1 MDKHPELTF
10 FSPQID
16 LKILPYI
23 MTIQFSTKIF
33 SQADLQ
39 SPKLLKS
46 SLKSLLA
53 ISTDCLVL
61 GYSKADF
68 DSFSGTKGAKVKT
81 GILAELDLLLGGS
94 LGHVSTL
101 GDLDGKQASVCIL
114 RAEKSWS
121 ANAVKAKRILL
132 LGMGDLQSSADK
144 SLLTY
149 SKVAR
154 AGLKALSGGA
164 IENALWFAPSFTLS
178 KASETIAQEV
188 RLTIQYAGDQAYR
201 FGVRQPAMKF
211 KAKDNADT
219 FKHLVFGGND
229 ATAKE
234 LKLAVEQGSAMVEG
248 MNLAKDL
255 GNLPPNICTPTY
267 LGKTAQSLAKK
278 AALKVEVLGLKQ
290 IEALGMGSFLSVAK
304 GSETPPQFIVMR
316 HQGGKVGEAPIV
328 LVGKGITFDTGG
340 ISLKP
345 GEAMDEMKYDMC
357 GAASVIGTM
366 YSAALM
372 KLKKN
377 VIGVVP
383 TCENMP
389 SGKAT
394 RPGDIVKSMSGQT
407 IEILNTDAE
416 GRLIL
421 CDALTYVERFKPKAV
436 IDVATLT
443 GACIIALGHVHSGVF
458 SDDEALVNDLTKAGH
473 DSLDTVWRLPLD
485 AAYHEQLKSNF
496 ADVANIGGRPAGSV
510 TAACFLSRFT
520 EKYKWAHLDIAGTAW
535 KSGAAKGSTG
545 RPVPLL
551 VNYLLEQK

>member
-1 MDKHPELTF
+1 
-10 FSPQID
+10 
-16 LKILPYI
+16 

-33 SQADLQ
+33 PQADLQ
-39 SPKLLKS
+39 SPKLQKS
-46 SLKSLLA
+46 SLKSLLGHN
-53 ISTDCLVL
+53 TDCLVL
-61 GYSKADF
+61 AYSKADF
-68 DSFSGTKGAKVKT
+68 DSFSGAKGAKAKS
-81 GILAELDLLLGGS
+81 GFLSELDLLLGGS
-94 LGHVSTL
+94 VNHANIV
-101 GDLDGKQASVCIL
+101 GDLDPKQASVCML
-114 RAEKSWS
+114 RSEKSWAAS
-121 ANAVKAKRILL
+121 SIKAKRVLL
-132 LGMGDLQSSADK
+132 VALGDIHLASER
-144 SLLTY
+144 SLTTY

-154 AGLKALSGGA
+154 AALKVLSGGS
-164 IENALWFAPSFTLS
+164 IEDALWFTPSFALAH
-178 KASETIAQEV
+178 KADFIAEEV
-188 RLTIQYAGDQAYR
+188 RLTVQYAGDQDYR

-211 KAKDNADT
+211 KAKDKADT
-219 FKHLVFGGND
+219 FKQLVFAGND
-229 ATAKE
+229 DCAKE
-234 LKLAVEQGSAMVEG
+234 LKAAVEQGVAMVEG

-255 GNLPPNICTPTY
+255 GNLPPNVCTPTY
-267 LGKTAQSLAKK
+267 LGKTAQGLSKK
-278 AALKVEVLGLKQ
+278 AGLKVEVLGRKQ
-290 IEALGMGSFLSVAK
+290 IEALGMGSFLSVAQ

-316 HQGGKVGEAPIV
+316 HQGGKAGEAPIV

-366 YSAALM
+366 YSVSLM

-377 VIGVVP
+377 VIGVIP

-389 SGKAT
+389 SGQAT

-421 CDALTYVERFKPKAV
+421 CDALTYVERFKPAAV
-436 IDVATLT
+436 VDIATLT
-443 GACIIALGHVHSGVF
+443 GACIIALGHVHSGLF
-458 SDDEALVNDLTKAGH
+458 SEDEGLVSELTRAGH
-473 DSLDTVWRLPLD
+473 ASLDTVWRLPLD

-551 VNYLLEQK
+551 VNFLLERK

>member
-1 MDKHPELTF
+1 M
-10 FSPQID
+10 
-16 LKILPYI
+16 
-23 MTIQFSTKIF
+23 QFSAKIF
-33 SQADLQ
+33 PQADIQ
-39 SPKLLKS
+39 SPKLQKS
-46 SLKSLLA
+46 SLKPLLTHSA
-53 ISTDCLVL
+53 DCLVL
-61 GYSKADF
+61 AYSKADL
-68 DSFSGTKGAKVKT
+68 DSFSAAKGTKVKA
-81 GILAELDLLLGGS
+81 GFLPELDLLLGGS
-94 LGHVSTL
+94 VGHANLV
-101 GDLDGKQASVCIL
+101 GDLDSQQAALCML
-114 RAEKSWS
+114 RAEKSWA
-121 ANAVKAKRILL
+121 ANGVKVKRVLL
-132 LGMGDLQSSADK
+132 VSLGDVHLASER
-144 SLLTY
+144 SLTTY

-154 AGLKALSGGA
+154 PALKVLSGGS
-164 IENALWFAPSFTLS
+164 IESALWFTPSFAL
-178 KASETIAQEV
+178 AHHADFIAEEV

-211 KAKDNADT
+211 KAKDKADT
-219 FKHLVFGGND
+219 FKHLIFAGND
-229 ATAKE
+229 ACAKE
-234 LKLAVEQGSAMVEG
+234 LKLAVEQGVSMVEG

-267 LGKTAQSLAKK
+267 LGKAAQGLSKK
-278 AALKVEVLGLKQ
+278 TGLKVEVLGRKQ

-304 GSETPPQFIVMR
+304 GSDTPPQFIVMK
-316 HQGGKVGEAPIV
+316 HQGGKAGEAPIV

-366 YSAALM
+366 YSVSLM

-377 VIGVVP
+377 VIGVIP

-389 SGKAT
+389 SGQAT

-421 CDALTYVERFKPKAV
+421 CDALTYVERFKPAAV

-443 GACIIALGHVHSGVF
+443 GACVIALGHVHSGLF
-458 SDDEALVNDLTKAGH
+458 SDDENLVSGLTKAGH
-473 DSLDTVWRLPLD
+473 ASLDTVWRLPLD

-551 VNYLLEQK
+551 VNFLLERK

>member
-1 MDKHPELTF
+1 
-10 FSPQID
+10 
-16 LKILPYI
+16 
-23 MTIQFSTKIF
+23 MTIQFSTKIS
-33 SQADLQ
+33 SQADIT

-46 SLKSLLA
+46 SLALLLA
-53 ISTDCLVL
+53 QSTDCLVMA
-61 GYSKADF
+61 YTKADL
-68 DSFSGTKGAKVKT
+68 DALASAKAKT
-81 GILAELDLLLGGS
+81 GLLVELDQLLGGAIAHAN
-94 LGHVSTL
+94 LI
-101 GDLDGKQASVCIL
+101 GDLEEKQASVCIL
-114 RAEKSWS
+114 RAEKSWLS
-121 ANAVKAKRILL
+121 AGIKSKRILL
-132 LGMGDLQSSADK
+132 VSLGDLHLAGAR
-144 SLLTY
+144 SLISY
-149 SKVAR
+149 SKLAR
-154 AGLKALSGGA
+154 AALKQLSGGS
-164 IENALWFAPSFTLS
+164 IESALWFIPSFALGHR
-178 KASETIAQEV
+178 SELIAEEV

-211 KAKDNADT
+211 KAKDKADT
-219 FKHLVFGGND
+219 FAKLIFAGND
-229 ATAKE
+229 ACSKE
-234 LKLAVEQGSAMVEG
+234 LKAAVAEGTAMVEG

-255 GNLPPNICTPTY
+255 GNLPPNVCTPTY
-267 LGKTAQSLAKK
+267 LGKVAQGLTKK
-278 AALKVEVLGLKQ
+278 VGLKVEVLGRKQ
-290 IEALGMGSFLSVAK
+290 IEALGMGSFLSVAQ
-304 GSETPPQFIVMR
+304 GSDMPPQFIVMR
-316 HQGGKVGEAPIV
+316 HQGGKIGDAPIV

-366 YSAALM
+366 YAAGAM

-377 VIGVVP
+377 VIGVIP

-389 SGKAT
+389 SGQAT

-421 CDALTYVERFKPKAV
+421 CDALTYVERFKPKLV

-443 GACIIALGHVHSGVF
+443 GACIIALGHVHSGIF
-458 SDDEALVNDLTKAGH
+458 SDDEGLVDALTKAGH
-473 DSLDTVWRLPLD
+473 ASLDTVWRLPLD

-535 KSGAAKGSTG
+535 KSGVAKGSTG

-551 VNYLLEQK
+551 VNFLLEQK

>member
-1 MDKHPELTF
+1 
-10 FSPQID
+10 
-16 LKILPYI
+16 

-33 SQADLQ
+33 PQADLHNL
-39 SPKLLKS
+39 KTLKS
-46 SLKSLLA
+46 GLKTLLA
-53 ISTDCLVL
+53 QATDCLVL
-61 GYSKADF
+61 AYSKTDLDGIA
-68 DSFSGTKGAKVKT
+68 GAKAAKT
-81 GILAELDLLLGGS
+81 KSGLLAELDQFLSGAVS
-94 LGHVSTL
+94 HAHVL
-101 GDLDGKQASVCIL
+101 GDLGSAQASICTL
-114 RAEKSWS
+114 RADKSWA
-121 ANAVKAKRILL
+121 ANAVKAKRVLL
-132 LGMGDLQSSADK
+132 ICLGDLHQAPET
-144 SLLTY
+144 SLYAY

-154 AGLKALSGGA
+154 AGLKALSGSS
-164 IENALWFAPSFTLS
+164 IENAIWFAPSFKHS
-178 KASETIAQEV
+178 KSKNAIAQEV

-211 KAKDNADT
+211 KAKDKADT
-219 FKHLVFGGND
+219 FKHLIFAGND
-229 ATAKE
+229 ACAKD
-234 LKLAVEQGSAMVEG
+234 LKLAVDQGSAMVEG

-267 LGKTAQSLAKK
+267 LGKTALGLAKK
-278 AALKVEVLGLKQ
+278 AGLKVEVLGLKQ
-290 IEALGMGSFLSVAK
+290 IQALGMGSFLSVAQ

-316 HQGGKVGEAPIV
+316 HQGGKTGEAPIV

-366 YSAALM
+366 YSTGLM

-377 VIGVVP
+377 VIGVIP

-436 IDVATLT
+436 IDIATLT
-443 GACIIALGHVHSGVF
+443 GACVIALGHVHSGLF
-458 SDDEALVNDLTKAGH
+458 SDDEELVRGITKAGQ

-551 VNYLLEQK
+551 VNFLLEQK

>member
-1 MDKHPELTF
+1 
-10 FSPQID
+10 
-16 LKILPYI
+16 

-33 SQADLQ
+33 PQADLQ
-39 SPKLLKS
+39 SPKLQKS
-46 SLKSLLA
+46 SLKSLLGHN
-53 ISTDCLVL
+53 TDCLVL
-61 GYSKADF
+61 AYSKADF
-68 DSFSGTKGAKVKT
+68 DSFSGTKGAKAKS
-81 GILAELDLLLGGS
+81 GFLSELDLLLGGS
-94 LGHVSTL
+94 VNHANIV
-101 GDLDGKQASVCIL
+101 GDLDPKQASVCML
-114 RAEKSWS
+114 RSEKSWAAS
-121 ANAVKAKRILL
+121 SIKAKRVLL
-132 LGMGDLQSSADK
+132 VALGDIHLASER
-144 SLLTY
+144 SLTTY

-154 AGLKALSGGA
+154 AALKVLSGGS
-164 IENALWFAPSFTLS
+164 IEDALWFTPSFALAH
-178 KASETIAQEV
+178 KADFISEEV
-188 RLTIQYAGDQAYR
+188 RLTVQYAGDQAYR

-211 KAKDNADT
+211 KAKDKADT
-219 FKHLVFGGND
+219 FKQLVFAGND
-229 ATAKE
+229 NCAKE
-234 LKLAVEQGSAMVEG
+234 LKAAVEQGVAMVEG

-255 GNLPPNICTPTY
+255 GNLPPNVCTPTY
-267 LGKTAQSLAKK
+267 LGKTAQGLSKK
-278 AALKVEVLGLKQ
+278 AGLKVEVLGRKQ
-290 IEALGMGSFLSVAK
+290 IEALGMGSFLSVAQ

-316 HQGGKVGEAPIV
+316 HQGGKAGEAPIV

-366 YSAALM
+366 YSVSLM

-377 VIGVVP
+377 VIGVIP

-389 SGKAT
+389 SGQAT

-421 CDALTYVERFKPKAV
+421 CDALTYVERFKPAAV
-436 IDVATLT
+436 IDIATLT
-443 GACIIALGHVHSGVF
+443 GACIIALGHVHSGLF
-458 SDDEALVNDLTKAGH
+458 SEDEGLVSELTRAGH
-473 DSLDTVWRLPLD
+473 ASLDTVWRLPLD

-551 VNYLLEQK
+551 VNFLLERK

>member
-1 MDKHPELTF
+1 M
-10 FSPQID
+10 
-16 LKILPYI
+16 
-23 MTIQFSTKIF
+23 QFSTKIF
-33 SQADLQ
+33 SQADINN
-39 SPKLLKS
+39 PKQLKASLL
-46 SLKSLLA
+46 SLLA
-53 ISTDCLVL
+53 HPSDCLVL
-61 GYSKADF
+61 AYSKADV
-68 DSFSGTKGAKVKT
+68 DALAGSKTKNGLLT
-81 GILAELDLLLGGS
+81 ELDRLLGGS
-94 LGHVSTL
+94 VTHANLV
-101 GDLDGKQASVCIL
+101 GDLDVQQACVCTL
-114 RAEKSWS
+114 RAEKSWT
-121 ANAVKAKRILL
+121 AAGVKTKRVLL
-132 LGMGDLQSSADK
+132 VCLGDIKSADAR
-144 SLLTY
+144 SLTAF
-149 SKVAR
+149 SKIAR
-154 AGLKALSGGA
+154 AALKHLSNGS
-164 IENALWFAPSFTLS
+164 IQNALWFIPSFSLGHP
-178 KASETIAQEV
+178 SEFIAEEV

-211 KAKDNADT
+211 KAKDKPDT
-219 FKHLVFGGND
+219 FNHLIFAGND
-229 ATAKE
+229 NCAKE
-234 LKLAVEQGSAMVEG
+234 LKAAVAEGIAMVEG
-248 MNLAKDL
+248 MNLTKDL

-267 LGKTAQSLAKK
+267 LGKAAQGLSKK
-278 AALKVEVLGLKQ
+278 TALKVEVMGRKQ
-290 IEALGMGSFLSVAK
+290 IEALGMGSFLSVAQ
-304 GSETPPQFIVMR
+304 GSSTPPQFIVMR
-316 HQGGKVGEAPIV
+316 HQGGKAGEAPIV

-366 YSAALM
+366 YAVALM
-372 KLKKN
+372 RLKKN

-389 SGKAT
+389 SGQAT

-443 GACIIALGHVHSGVF
+443 GACVIALGHVHSGLF
-458 SDDEALVNDLTKAGH
+458 SDDEGLVNALTKAGH
-473 DSLDTVWRLPLD
+473 ASLDTVWRLPLD

-535 KSGAAKGSTG
+535 KSGAAKGATG

>member
-1 MDKHPELTF
+1 MDKNE
-10 FSPQID
+10 FSSLESTYPPQ
-16 LKILPYI
+16 KSPFI
-23 MTIQFSTKIF
+23 MTIQFSNKIF
-33 SQADLQ
+33 PLADLQ
-39 SPKLLKS
+39 HSKEQKASLIMLLSQS
-46 SLKSLLA
+46 S
-53 ISTDCLVL
+53 DCLVL
-61 GYSKADF
+61 AYSKSDVDALANPK
-68 DSFSGTKGAKVKT
+68 SKT
-81 GILAELDLLLGGS
+81 GLLVELDRLLGGS
-94 LGHVSTL
+94 VASAQAL
-101 GDLDGKQASVCIL
+101 GDLDGKQANVCMI
-114 RAEKSWS
+114 RAEKTW
-121 ANAVKAKRILL
+121 ATHGVKAKRVLL
-132 LGMGDLQSSADK
+132 IGLGEFVKSSGLDIYAK
-144 SLLTY
+144 I
-149 SKVAR
+149 AR
-154 AGLKALSGGA
+154 AGLKALSGSS
-164 IENALWFAPSFTLS
+164 IKNALWYVPSFALD
-178 KASETIAQEV
+178 ASQDNVEQEV

-201 FGVRQPAMKF
+201 FGVRQPALKF
-211 KAKDNADT
+211 KAKDAADSFAQLT
-219 FKHLVFGGND
+219 FAGNE
-229 ATAKE
+229 ACAKAIKTAIAE
-234 LKLAVEQGSAMVEG
+234 GSALVEG

-267 LGKTAQSLAKK
+267 LGKTAQGLSKK
-278 AALKVEVLGLKQ
+278 TDLKVEVLGLKQ
-290 IEALGMGSFLSVAK
+290 IEALGMGSFLAVAK
-304 GSETPPQFIVMR
+304 GSDTPPQFIVMR
-316 HQGGKVGEAPIV
+316 HQGGKAGEAPIV

-366 YSAALM
+366 YAVALM

-389 SGKAT
+389 SGGAS

-443 GACIIALGHVHSGVF
+443 GACVIALGHVHSGLF
-458 SDDEALVNDLTKAGH
+458 SDDQELVDALSKAGQT
-473 DSLDTVWRLPLD
+473 SLDTVWRLPLD

-535 KSGAAKGSTG
+535 KSGAAKGATG

-551 VNYLLEQK
+551 LNYLLEAR

>member
-1 MDKHPELTF
+1 
-10 FSPQID
+10 
-16 LKILPYI
+16 
-23 MTIQFSTKIF
+23 MTMQFSTKIF
-33 SQADLQ
+33 SQADIN
-39 SPKLLKS
+39 SPKQLKA
-46 SLKSLLA
+46 SLLA
-53 ISTDCLVL
+53 LLAHPSDCLVL
-61 GYSKADF
+61 AYTKADV
-68 DSFSGTKGAKVKT
+68 DTLRGAKAKIGLLT
-81 GILAELDLLLGGS
+81 ELDRILGGS
-94 LGHVSTL
+94 LTHANLV
-101 GDLDGKQASVCIL
+101 GDLDTQQASVCSL
-114 RAEKSWS
+114 RADKTWAAAGVKTKRVLLACLGDVNLAEARSL
-121 ANAVKAKRILL
+121 NAF
-132 LGMGDLQSSADK
+132 
-144 SLLTY
+144 
-149 SKVAR
+149 SKIAR
-154 AGLKALSGGA
+154 TALKHLSGGS
-164 IENALWFAPSFTLS
+164 IQNAVWFIPSFALGHR
-178 KASETIAQEV
+178 AEFIAEE
-188 RLTIQYAGDQAYR
+188 
-201 FGVRQPAMKF
+201 RQPAMKF
-211 KAKDNADT
+211 KAKDKADT
-219 FKHLVFGGND
+219 FNHLIFAGND
-229 ATAKE
+229 ACAKE
-234 LKLAVEQGSAMVEG
+234 LKAAVAEGVAMVEG

-267 LGKTAQSLAKK
+267 LGKAAQGLSKK
-278 AALKVEVLGLKQ
+278 TALKVEVMGRKQ
-290 IEALGMGSFLSVAK
+290 IEALGMGSFLSVAQ
-304 GSETPPQFIVMR
+304 GSNTPPQFIVMR

-357 GAASVIGTM
+357 GAASVIGYAT
-366 YSAALM
+366 ALM

-389 SGKAT
+389 SGNAT

-443 GACIIALGHVHSGVF
+443 GACVIALGHVHSGLF
-458 SDDEALVNDLTKAGH
+458 SDDEALVGALTKAGH
-473 DSLDTVWRLPLD
+473 ASLDTVWRLPLD

-535 KSGAAKGSTG
+535 KSGAAKGATG

>member
-1 MDKHPELTF
+1 
-10 FSPQID
+10 
-16 LKILPYI
+16 

-33 SQADLQ
+33 PQAELGNQ
-39 SPKLLKS
+39 KSLKS
-46 SLKSLLA
+46 SLNTLLA
-53 ISTDCLVL
+53 QATDCLVL
-61 GYSKADF
+61 AYSKADLKDF
-68 DSFSGTKGAKVKT
+68 GSGKAAKAKP
-81 GILAELDLLLGGS
+81 GLLAELDQLLGGS
-94 LGHVSTL
+94 ISHANIV
-101 GDLDGKQASVCIL
+101 GDLDAKQSAVCVL

-121 ANAVKAKRILL
+121 ANGVKAKRVLL
-132 LGMGDLQSSADK
+132 VGVGDLHLSNER
-144 SLLTY
+144 SLTAY
-149 SKVAR
+149 SKIAR
-154 AGLKALSGGA
+154 AALKALSGGS
-164 IENALWFAPSFTLS
+164 IENALWFIPCFSLAHHASFM
-178 KASETIAQEV
+178 ADEV

-211 KAKDNADT
+211 KAKDHADS
-219 FKHLVFGGND
+219 FKHLIFAGNNACSKQLKD
-229 ATAKE
+229 AVT
-234 LKLAVEQGSAMVEG
+234 QGVAMVEG

-267 LGKTAQSLAKK
+267 LGKTAQSLSKK
-278 AALKVEVLGLKQ
+278 TSLKVEVLGLKQ

-304 GSETPPQFIVMR
+304 GSDTPPQFIVMR
-316 HQGGKVGEAPIV
+316 HQGGKTGEAPIV

-366 YSAALM
+366 YAAALM

-389 SGKAT
+389 SGSAT

-443 GACIIALGHVHSGVF
+443 GACIIALGHVHSGLF
-458 SDDEALVNDLTKAGH
+458 SDDEDLVSALIKAGQV
-473 DSLDTVWRLPLD
+473 SLDTVWRLPLD

-520 EKYKWAHLDIAGTAW
+520 EKYKWAHLDVAGTAW

-551 VNYLLEQK
+551 LNYLLEQN

>member
-1 MDKHPELTF
+1 
-10 FSPQID
+10 
-16 LKILPYI
+16 
-23 MTIQFSTKIF
+23 
-33 SQADLQ
+33 
-39 SPKLLKS
+39 
-46 SLKSLLA
+46 
-53 ISTDCLVL
+53 
-61 GYSKADF
+61 
-68 DSFSGTKGAKVKT
+68 
-81 GILAELDLLLGGS
+81 
-94 LGHVSTL
+94 
-101 GDLDGKQASVCIL
+101 L
-114 RAEKSWS
+114 RAEKSWAS
-121 ANAVKAKRILL
+121 QGVKVKRVLL
-132 LGMGDLQSSADK
+132 VSLGDLHLPEARDLK
-144 SLLTY
+144 SY
-149 SKVAR
+149 AKIAK
-154 AGLKALSGGA
+154 AALKSLSGGS
-164 IENALWFAPSFTLS
+164 IQNAVWFTPSFSLGLKPVS
-178 KASETIAQEV
+178 FAEEV
-188 RLTIQYAGDQAYR
+188 RLSIQYAGDQAYR
-201 FGVRQPAMKF
+201 FGVRQAAMKF
-211 KAKDNADT
+211 KAKDKADT
-219 FKHLVFGGND
+219 FAYLTFAGNNQC
-229 ATAKE
+229 AKD
-234 LKLAVEQGSAMVEG
+234 LKAAVADGIAMVEG

-267 LGKTAQSLAKK
+267 LGKAAQSLSKK
-278 AALKVEVLGLKQ
+278 AGLKVEVLGRKQ

-304 GSETPPQFIVMR
+304 GSDTPPQFIVMR

-366 YSAALM
+366 YATGLM

-389 SGKAT
+389 SGGAT

-443 GACIIALGHVHSGVF
+443 GACVIALGHVHSGLF
-458 SDDEALVNDLTKAGH
+458 SDDEDLVDALTKAGQS
-473 DSLDTVWRLPLD
+473 SLDTVWRLPLD

-535 KSGAAKGSTG
+535 KSGAAKGSTA

-551 VNYLLEQK
+551 VNYLLEQ

>member
-1 MDKHPELTF
+1 
-10 FSPQID
+10 
-16 LKILPYI
+16 

-33 SQADLQ
+33 PQADLR
-39 SPKLLKS
+39 SVKLLKS

-53 ISTDCLVL
+53 HASDCLVL
-61 GYSKADF
+61 AYSKTDL
-68 DSFSGTKGAKVKT
+68 DSFVGVKGAKAKSGLLV
-81 GILAELDLLLGGS
+81 ELDALLGGS
-94 LGHVSTL
+94 VAHANLV
-101 GDLDGKQASVCIL
+101 GDLDSQQAAVCIL
-114 RAEKSWS
+114 RSEKSWS
-121 ANAVKAKRILL
+121 ANGIKAKRVLL
-132 LGMGDLQSSADK
+132 LSLGDV
-144 SLLTY
+144 SLAGERSLVAY
-149 SKVAR
+149 SKIAR
-154 AGLKALSGGA
+154 AGLKALSGAA
-164 IENALWFAPSFTLS
+164 IENALWFTPSFALGHQV
-178 KASETIAQEV
+178 EFIAEEV
-188 RLTIQYAGDQAYR
+188 RLTIQYAGDQSYL

-211 KAKDNADT
+211 KSKDKADT
-219 FKHLVFGGND
+219 FKHLVFAGNT
-229 ATAKE
+229 ACAKE
-234 LKLAVEQGSAMVEG
+234 LKAALDQGVAMVEG

-255 GNLPPNICTPTY
+255 GNLPPNVCTPTY
-267 LGKTAQSLAKK
+267 LGKSAQSLSKK
-278 AALKVEVLGLKQ
+278 AGLKVEVLGRKQ
-290 IEALGMGSFLSVAK
+290 IESLGMGSFLSVAN
-304 GSETPPQFIVMR
+304 GSDTPPQFIVMR
-316 HQGGKVGEAPIV
+316 HQGGKAGEAPIV

-366 YSAALM
+366 YSIGLM

-389 SGKAT
+389 SGRAT

-436 IDVATLT
+436 IDIATLT
-443 GACIIALGHVHSGVF
+443 GACIIALGHVHSGLF
-458 SDDEALVNDLTKAGH
+458 SEDEHLVTALTKAGQT
-473 DSLDTVWRLPLD
+473 SLDTVWRLPLD

-496 ADVANIGGRPAGSV
+496 ADVANIGGRPGGSV

-551 VNYLLEQK
+551 VNFLLEEK

>member
-1 MDKHPELTF
+1 
-10 FSPQID
+10 
-16 LKILPYI
+16 
-23 MTIQFSTKIF
+23 MTIQFSTQIF
-33 SQADLQ
+33 SQADI
-39 SPKLLKS
+39 SNPKQRKS
-46 SLKSLLA
+46 SLATLLA
-53 ISTDCLVL
+53 QATDCLVL
-61 GYSKADF
+61 AYAKTDLDALAGSKP
-68 DSFSGTKGAKVKT
+68 KT
-81 GILAELDLLLGGS
+81 GLLAELDQLLGGAITHAN
-94 LGHVSTL
+94 LL
-101 GDLDGKQASVCIL
+101 GDLDDKQASTCIL
-114 RAEKSWS
+114 RAEKSWVS
-121 ANAVKAKRILL
+121 SGVKAKRVLL
-132 LGMGDLQSSADK
+132 VGLGDLHLVGAR
-144 SLLTY
+144 SLISY

-154 AGLKALSGGA
+154 AALKQLSGGS
-164 IENALWFAPSFTLS
+164 IESALWFIPSFALGHR
-178 KASETIAQEV
+178 SEFIAEEV

-201 FGVRQPAMKF
+201 FGVRQPTMKF
-211 KAKDNADT
+211 KAKDKADT
-219 FKHLVFGGND
+219 FKKLVFAGNE
-229 ATAKE
+229 ACSKE
-234 LKLAVEQGSAMVEG
+234 LRAAVAQGIAMVEG
-248 MNLAKDL
+248 MHLAKDL

-267 LGKTAQSLAKK
+267 LGKTAQGLAKK
-278 AALKVEVLGLKQ
+278 VGLKVEVLGRKQ
-290 IEALGMGSFLSVAK
+290 IEALGMGSFLSVTQ
-304 GSETPPQFIVMR
+304 GSDTPPQFIVMR
-316 HQGGKVGEAPIV
+316 HQGGKVGDAPIV

-366 YSAALM
+366 YAIGLM

-389 SGKAT
+389 SGQAT

-458 SDDEALVNDLTKAGH
+458 SDDEDLVNALTKAGH
-473 DSLDTVWRLPLD
+473 ASLDTVWRLPLD

-551 VNYLLEQK
+551 VNFLLEQH

>member
-1 MDKHPELTF
+1 M
-10 FSPQID
+10 
-16 LKILPYI
+16 

-33 SQADLQ
+33 AQADLINPKQLKAGLATLVAQ
-39 SPKLLKS
+39 SS
-46 SLKSLLA
+46 
-53 ISTDCLVL
+53 DCLVL
-61 GYSKADF
+61 AYSKTDV
-68 DSFSGTKGAKVKT
+68 DSLKTAKSKSGLLV
-81 GILAELDLLLGGS
+81 ELDRLLGGS
-94 LGHVSTL
+94 VTHANLV
-101 GDLDGKQASVCIL
+101 GDLDAQQASTCVI
-114 RAEKSWS
+114 RAEKSWAAS
-121 ANAVKAKRILL
+121 GVKVKRILL
-132 LGMGDLQSSADK
+132 VSLGDITPSSAR
-144 SLLTY
+144 SLSSY
-149 SKVAR
+149 SKIAR
-154 AGLKALSGGA
+154 AALKQLSGGS
-164 IENALWFAPSFTLS
+164 IQSALWFIPSFALGHR
-178 KASETIAQEV
+178 AEFIAEEV

-211 KAKDNADT
+211 KAKDKADT
-219 FKHLVFGGND
+219 FNHLTFAGND
-229 ATAKE
+229 TCAKE
-234 LKLAVEQGSAMVEG
+234 LKAAVPEGAAMVEG

-267 LGKTAQSLAKK
+267 LGKAAQGLSKK
-278 AALKVEVLGLKQ
+278 TGLKVEVLGRKQ
-290 IEALGMGSFLSVAK
+290 IEALGMGSFLSVAQ
-304 GSETPPQFIVMR
+304 GSDTPPQFIVMR
-316 HQGGKVGEAPIV
+316 HLGGKVGEAPIV

-366 YSAALM
+366 YATALM

-377 VIGVVP
+377 VIGVIP

-389 SGKAT
+389 SGNAT

-458 SDDEALVNDLTKAGH
+458 SDDEELVNSLTKAGH
-473 DSLDTVWRLPLD
+473 ASLDTVWRLPLD

>member
-1 MDKHPELTF
+1 M
-10 FSPQID
+10 
-16 LKILPYI
+16 
-23 MTIQFSTKIF
+23 QFSTKIF
-33 SQADLQ
+33 PQADLQ
-39 SPKLLKS
+39 SPKLQKS
-46 SLKSLLA
+46 SLKSLLGHN
-53 ISTDCLVL
+53 TDCLVL
-61 GYSKADF
+61 AYSKADF
-68 DSFSGTKGAKVKT
+68 DSFSGAKGAKAKS
-81 GILAELDLLLGGS
+81 GFLSELDLLLGGS
-94 LGHVSTL
+94 VNHANIV
-101 GDLDGKQASVCIL
+101 GDLDPKQASVCML
-114 RAEKSWS
+114 RSEKSWAAS
-121 ANAVKAKRILL
+121 SIKAKRILL
-132 LGMGDLQSSADK
+132 VALGDIHLASER
-144 SLLTY
+144 SLTTY

-154 AGLKALSGGA
+154 AALKVLSGGS
-164 IENALWFAPSFTLS
+164 IEGALWFTPSFALAH
-178 KASETIAQEV
+178 KADFIAEEV
-188 RLTIQYAGDQAYR
+188 RLTVQYAGDQAYR

-211 KAKDNADT
+211 KAKDKADT
-219 FKHLVFGGND
+219 FKQLVFAGTD
-229 ATAKE
+229 DCAKE
-234 LKLAVEQGSAMVEG
+234 LKAAVEQGVAMVEG

-255 GNLPPNICTPTY
+255 GNLPPNVCTPTY
-267 LGKTAQSLAKK
+267 LGKTAQGLSKK
-278 AALKVEVLGLKQ
+278 AGLKVEVLGRKQ
-290 IEALGMGSFLSVAK
+290 IEALGMGSFLSVAQ
-304 GSETPPQFIVMR
+304 GSDTPPQFIVMR
-316 HQGGKVGEAPIV
+316 HQGGKAGEAPIV

-366 YSAALM
+366 YSVSLM

-377 VIGVVP
+377 VIGVIP

-389 SGKAT
+389 SGQAT

-421 CDALTYVERFKPKAV
+421 CDALTYVERFKPAAV
-436 IDVATLT
+436 IDIATLT
-443 GACIIALGHVHSGVF
+443 GACIIALGHVHSGLF
-458 SDDEALVNDLTKAGH
+458 SDDEGLVSELTRAGH
-473 DSLDTVWRLPLD
+473 ASLDTVWRLPLD

-551 VNYLLEQK
+551 VNFLLERK